1 MSDLSRVV
9 LCLEK
14 IRSLGQNPDNL
25 KQFLMKDFNYECEEA
40 MKLIDEAINT
50 NIIKSITFN
59 GKVAYRI
66 IKSDSIV
73 EDTVII
79 PETGE
84 VGSQTEQIDDTV
96 IMEDTQSNRYDQQS
110 DTNVLHTIEKLQSSF
125 EAVE

>member
-1 MSDLSRVV
+1 MSDLNRVV

-14 IRSLGQNPDNL
+14 IRSKNLGQNPDNL
-25 KQFLMKDFNYECEEA
+25 KQFLMKDFNYECEEE

-73 EDTVII
+73 EDAVII
-79 PETGE
+79 PETEE
-84 VGSQTEQIDDTV
+84 VGSQTEQIDETV
-96 IMEDTQSNRYDQQS
+96 VMDSLKLVKLFS
-110 DTNVLHTIEKLQSSF
+110 TNTRPEKRNMFVVIINLS
-125 EAVE
+125 